1 MQTVYIVE
9 EWDSRGDGQATNEWV
24 FSTAEEAKAFV
35 EWMEAT
41 ATSASLQYYI
51 EPHGV
56 WTSAKDALTEVTL
69 SERYSCEP
77 WKRRSTD
84 ERSGS

>member
-24 FSTAEEAKAFV
+24 FSTAEEAKAFA
-35 EWMEAT
+35 EQMEVT
-41 ATSASLQYYI
+41 ATSVSLMYFI
-51 EPHGV
+51 DDHRV

-69 SERYSCEP
+69 AERYSCEP
-77 WKRRSTD
+77 WKRNNQ
-84 ERSGS
+84 